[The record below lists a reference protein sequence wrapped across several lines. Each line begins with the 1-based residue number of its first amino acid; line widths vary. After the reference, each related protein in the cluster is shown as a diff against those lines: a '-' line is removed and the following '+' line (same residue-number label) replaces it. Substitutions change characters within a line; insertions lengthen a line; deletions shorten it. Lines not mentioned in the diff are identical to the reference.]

1 MEPMDK
7 ELAEKFLIICKKC
20 HSSTDVDISVDASIY
35 DDSYSVACE
44 VKCEKCGQTHRPIR
58 RSRSVTRATLE
69 SA

>member
-1 MEPMDK
+1 MDE

-44 VKCEKCGQTHRPIR
+44 VKCCGQTHRPIR